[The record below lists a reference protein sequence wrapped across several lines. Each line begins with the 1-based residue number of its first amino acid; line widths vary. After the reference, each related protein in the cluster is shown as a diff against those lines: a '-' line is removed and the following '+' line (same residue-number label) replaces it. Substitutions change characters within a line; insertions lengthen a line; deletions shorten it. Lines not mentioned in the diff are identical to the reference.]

1 MSEKPRPETPKAAPD
16 ERGDRLK
23 SALRANL
30 ARRKAQM
37 RARAASEA
45 GYTSAGQGEHQED

>member
-37 RARAASEA
+37 RARAAA
-45 GYTSAGQGEHQED
+45 DAGQTEADRSEEQKD